1 MTAYVVVEITIKDPV
16 VFEDYKKLSPATI
29 QQYGGR
35 YLARGGATEI
45 LEGKWNPS
53 RLVILEFPS
62 MEQAR
67 IWYNSPEYTHA
78 KSFRLRSAD
87 GNMVL
92 TEAYQEPKP

>member
-1 MTAYVVVEITIKDPV
+1 MPAYIVVEINVKDPA
-16 VFEDYKKLSPATI
+16 VFEEYKQLSPATI
-29 QQYGGR
+29 KQYGGR
-35 YLARGGATEI
+35 YLARGGAKEI
-45 LEGKWNPS
+45 LEGDWNPP

-87 GNMVL
+87 GCMVL
-92 TEAYQEPKP
+92 TEGYQEPNP